1 MEIRVRSRDSTADV
15 RDEFGIH
22 DGFNSFVSDIEDSDG
37 RQSLATTFRSRDST
51 LVEPQSDGQ
60 QAGSSALDTRQWP
73 EKVAPDPNEVTFNGP
88 NDPDDPLN
96 FPTWRKWM
104 IVVTIAS
111 ASTCV

>member
-22 DGFNSFVSDIEDSDG
+22 DGYNSFISDVEDSDG
-37 RQSLATTFRSRDST
+37 RQSLAATLRSREST
-51 LVEPQSDGQ
+51 LVEQQSASDAQ
-60 QAGSSALDTRQWP
+60 RWP
-73 EKVAPDPNEVTFNGP
+73 EKAGPDPNEVTFDGP

-96 FPTWRKWM
+96 FPTWRKWI